1 MQLSINLIN
10 MTLNLALKRSLLLSA
25 EAHAGILRA
34 KPRTKGIYVSVGL
47 RRPSNTAYRLE
58 VPVDMD
64 CSTPKRMVS
73 NLTVLMTVVP
83 VAQ

>member
-1 MQLSINLIN
+1 MLAFSEQNLEP
-10 MTLNLALKRSLLLSA
+10 KV
-25 EAHAGILRA
+25 
-34 KPRTKGIYVSVGL
+34 YVSVGL

-64 CSTPKRMVS
+64 CSTPKRTVS

-83 VAQ
+83 VAQWDRAFKVNNI